1 VLALAGGALG
11 LLVARWGY
19 QILWDLRPPMLRT
32 AGVHIE
38 LDARVLFFTVAVSL
52 ATGILF
58 GLAPALRSTNPDL
71 AVDLKERTGQLVSG
85 AGGRRSRSVLV
96 AAEVAL
102 CVVGM
107 IGAGLFLRS
116 LGNAESFDP
125 GYDAS
130 HLATISFN
138 VASQKYSEE
147 RGRAYQRQV
156 VERAG
161 AVPGVLSAALARDNF
176 LSVTFSRTVLIEGDA
191 EAERG
196 RLALMSP
203 VSANYFRTTGIALL
217 RGRDFNTF
225 DNPAGPPVAIVNETA
240 AARFWPGQDP
250 VGRRV
255 RFRGDASAREVVG
268 IARNANYLALGEA
281 PQALFYTA
289 VLQDYTSDATL
300 IIRTAG
306 DPDAVMAQTRRELQR
321 LDPGIPLHGRGVR
334 TTIRESLWAPRLSA
348 GLLTVFGL
356 LGMLLASLG
365 IYGLVSYSVTLR
377 VREIGIRVALG
388 ARPADVHLLIV
399 RQTLTVVTAGVVA
412 GLLISLGAS
421 RAVQSLLLVTSAR
434 DALTFVLAPSI
445 LMLVAILAAWFPA
458 LRATRIDPAL
468 ALRDE

>member
-1 VLALAGGALG
+1 
-11 LLVARWGY
+11 
-19 QILWDLRPPMLRT
+19 
-32 AGVHIE
+32 
-38 LDARVLFFTVAVSL
+38 
-52 ATGILF
+52 
-58 GLAPALRSTNPDL
+58 
-71 AVDLKERTGQLVSG
+71 
-85 AGGRRSRSVLV
+85 
-96 AAEVAL
+96 
-102 CVVGM
+102 
-107 IGAGLFLRS
+107 
-116 LGNAESFDP
+116 
-125 GYDAS
+125 
-130 HLATISFN
+130 
-138 VASQKYSEE
+138 
-147 RGRAYQRQV
+147 
-156 VERAG
+156 
-161 AVPGVLSAALARDNF
+161 
-176 LSVTFSRTVLIEGDA
+176 
-191 EAERG
+191 
-196 RLALMSP
+196 
-203 VSANYFRTTGIALL
+203 
-217 RGRDFNTF
+217 
-225 DNPAGPPVAIVNETA
+225 VAIVNETA